1 MPSLN
6 RILLACSSLTLLSL
20 APVALCQGQGQTE
33 IQRPAVQTINLHTTV
48 SAPASTIAPPMPTEQ
63 ATRAF
68 IIAKRA
74 CQKDI
79 RRIRGQYLGSKQFPA
94 TRQRGLEELEQFT
107 DPAAVEPLIEI
118 ARKDHEDV
126 REWLF
131 DHFAQRLDPEVGQAT
146 LAWLAINDEDA
157 EMRAGALKH
166 LKGPAGR
173 TTSLVVEQALQSPNM
188 QIVSAGA
195 GAAGALHLVQAI
207 PHLIVAQQPPVTTEG
222 QGDMAYILVGTQRY
236 LVTDLQPV
244 VGDNS
249 VGFDPTLSAVTEGT
263 VVRIQDAIVEFY
275 NLDAHNALLNIVK
288 DEFGRPVDF
297 GYNVPRWQQWYNE
310 EYLPFA
316 QARDAKPTAP
326 GPAPAAPSK

>member
-1 MPSLN
+1 MQPAN
-6 RILLACSSLTLLSL
+6 RTLLASSTLAVLSL
-20 APVALCQGQGQTE
+20 APVALGQTSGQTE
-33 IQRPAVQTINLHTTV
+33 IQRPVVQTINLRTSV
-48 SAPASTIAPPMPTEQ
+48 SAPASTVAPPMPTEQ

-68 IIAKRA
+68 IIARRA
-74 CQKDI
+74 FEKDI
-79 RRIRGQYLGSKQFPA
+79 RRIRGKYLGSKQFPA

-107 DPAAVEPLIEI
+107 DPAAVPPLIEI

-131 DHFAQRLDPEVGQAT
+131 DHFAQRLDPDVGQAT
-146 LAWLAINDEDA
+146 LAWMAINDEDA
-157 EMRAGALKH
+157 QMRAGALKH
-166 LKGPAGR
+166 LKGPAGKATNR
-173 TTSLVVEQALQSPNM
+173 VVEQALESPNM
-188 QIVSAGA
+188 QVVSAGA

-207 PHLIVAQQPPVTTEG
+207 PHLIVAQQPALSMSGT
-222 QGDMAYILVGTQRY
+222 GDMAFIMVGTQRF

-275 NLDAHNALLNIVK
+275 NIDAHNALVNIVK

-297 GYNVPRWQQWYNE
+297 GYNVPRWQQWYKE

-316 QARDAKPTAP
+316 QARAAMPST
-326 GPAPAAPSK
+326 PAPVAPSK

>member
-1 MPSLN
+1 MQPVN
-6 RILLACSSLTLLSL
+6 RITLASSSLVLLSL
-20 APVALCQGQGQTE
+20 ALMALCQTSGQTV
-33 IQRPAVQTINLHTTV
+33 IQRPVVQTVNLHTTV
-48 SAPASTIAPPMPTEQ
+48 SGPASTVAPPMPSEQ

-74 CQKDI
+74 FEKDI
-79 RRIRGQYLGSKQFPA
+79 RRIRGKYLGAKQFPA

-131 DHFAQRLDPEVGQAT
+131 DHFAERLDPEVGQAT
-146 LAWLAINDEDA
+146 LAWLAINDEEA

-173 TTSLVVEQALQSPNM
+173 TTDLVVERALESPNM

-207 PHLIVAQQPPVTTEG
+207 PHLIVAQQPALTMQG

-275 NLDAHNALLNIVK
+275 NLDAHNALVNIVK
-288 DEFGRPVDF
+288 DDFGQPVDF
-297 GYNVPRWQQWYNE
+297 GFNVPRWQQWYNE
-310 EYLPFA
+310 EYMPFA
-316 QARDAKPTAP
+316 RARDAKLAT
-326 GPAPAAPSK
+326 PAPAAPSK

>member
-1 MPSLN
+1 MPSAT
-6 RILLACSSLTLLSL
+6 RILLASSTLVAISL
-20 APVALCQGQGQTE
+20 APAAFGQTSGQTV
-33 IQRPAVQTINLHTTV
+33 IQRPVVQTINLHTSV
-48 SAPASTIAPPMPTEQ
+48 SAPASTVSPPMPGEQ

-68 IIAKRA
+68 IIARRA
-74 CQKDI
+74 HEKDI
-79 RRIRGQYLGSKQFPA
+79 RRIRGKYLGSKQFPA

-126 REWLF
+126 REWLL
-131 DHFAQRLDPEVGQAT
+131 DHFARRLDPEVGQAT

-157 EMRAGALKH
+157 QMRSGALKH
-166 LKGPAGR
+166 LTGSASR
-173 TTSLVVEQALQSPNM
+173 TTDRVVEQALRSPNM

-207 PHLIVAQQPPVTTEG
+207 PHLIVAQQPALAMQG
-222 QGDMAYILVGTQRY
+222 QGDMAYILVGTQRF

-249 VGFDPTLSAVTEGT
+249 AGFDPTLSAVTEGT

-275 NLDAHNALLNIVK
+275 NLDAHNALVNIVK
-288 DEFGRPVDF
+288 DDLGQAVDF
-297 GYNVPRWQQWYNE
+297 GFDVPRWQKWYNE

-316 QARDAKPTAP
+316 QARASMPST
-326 GPAPAAPSK
+326 PAPAAPSK